1 LLKTNLIK
9 DFDTQERAK
18 PHDIT
23 QTYHGFA
30 VYVVDAD
37 NRHHSYIT
45 VYDKDFKKIKSVVIM
60 NNADW
65 ANNKQT
71 DATPEKQLI
80 RYNSNGKPQF
90 GIRLIYQADNAKLI
104 YSRGRLFLFFVHYN
118 IFDDDYVGHTGDTVV
133 TFNDNLEDIDFGSVW
148 GASHS
153 LI

>member
-1 LLKTNLIK
+1 MTNKEKILHILSFDKDDNLIK

-80 RYNSNGKPQF
+80 RYNSNGKPVF

-104 YSRGRLFLFFVHYN
+104 YSRGRIFLFLFII
-118 IFDDDYVGHTGDTVV
+118 IFLTT
-133 TFNDNLEDIDFGSVW
+133 IM
-148 GASHS
+148 
-153 LI
+153 